1 MCEAQAPSHRPQP
14 VLHAA
19 CYVTLSCAGA
29 VLECIM
35 SEVHGARGDRITAG
49 ACGLAMGKAAWQWLM
64 GRGLQH
70 SAAEAP
76 LPTGTALQTLCMPAS
91 TAATLPLP
99 VLLFVQAWG
108 A

>member
-1 MCEAQAPSHRPQP
+1 
-14 VLHAA
+14 
-19 CYVTLSCAGA
+19 
-29 VLECIM
+29 M

-108 A
+108 GLW